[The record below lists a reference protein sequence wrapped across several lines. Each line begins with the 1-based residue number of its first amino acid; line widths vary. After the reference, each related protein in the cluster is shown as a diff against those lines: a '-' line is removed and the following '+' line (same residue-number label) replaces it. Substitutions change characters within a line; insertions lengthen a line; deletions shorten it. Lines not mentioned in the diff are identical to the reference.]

1 VHKIAHELLQSAC
14 RIMPHSSTHNDVVQ
28 VEATEIWKPTC
39 EANEVIKICSG
50 TDHVVALCRS
60 KTVLTW
66 GSGQQGQLGRVGTR
80 VARRGHTLLD
90 AYLVPAAMHLPF
102 RMQQPAD
109 IAAGHYVSYVIL
121 SNGEVYSCGL
131 NNYGQLGIPS
141 SITEPVCPA
150 SGPCH
155 ALCCSMLDQADC

>member
-1 VHKIAHELLQSAC
+1 MQ
-14 RIMPHSSTHNDVVQ
+14 VVP
-28 VEATEIWKPTC
+28 TEVWKPTC
-39 EANEVIKICSG
+39 EANQIVKISSG
-50 TDHVVALCRS
+50 TDHVLALCRN

-102 RMQQPAD
+102 SLRRHPVE

-121 SNGEVYSCGL
+121 SDGEVYSCGL
-131 NNYGQLGIPS
+131 NNYGQLGTPS
-141 SITEPVCPA
+141 SATEAVRTLLLDMAEWSAACMRRRCSVCTLENA
-150 SGPCH
+150 LRSSCMLCSGFTKK
-155 ALCCSMLDQADC
+155 LS